1 MDQFGTKGTALC
13 LAIPCQHHSETTVM
27 VAVVATAVKVLQK

>member
-13 LAIPCQHHSETTVM
+13 LTIPRQHHGETTVT
-27 VAVVATAVKVLQK
+27 VVVVATAVKVLQK